1 MIETEVMDRYTLI
14 LADDHNLLRH
24 GIRQILEKQE
34 NLAVIGEAS
43 DGLELLRL
51 LTQERPDMILLDI
64 AMPNLRGIEAA
75 IEVKMLYPG
84 IKILILSMHKS
95 LQYVH
100 HALSAGVDGYLLKED
115 APRELVKAIDTVQK
129 GDTYISPL
137 IQKEL
142 TNDIAQSYRNGGKT
156 ASFEPLTVRE
166 REVLKLIAE
175 EKSNLEIADLLA
187 IGVAT
192 VKHHRAAIKKKLDIR
207 RTAGLVKY
215 AIRKGYTTFE

>member
-1 MIETEVMDRYTLI
+1 MDTYTLI

-24 GIRQILEKQE
+24 GICQILEKRE
-34 NLAVIGEAS
+34 GLSVIGEAG

-51 LTQERPDMILLDI
+51 LTRKTPDMILLDI

-75 IEVKMLYPG
+75 IEIKMLYPG

-100 HALSAGVDGYLLKED
+100 HALSAGADGYLLKED
-115 APRELVKAIDTVQK
+115 APRELVSAIDTIRS

-142 TNDIAQSYRNGGKT
+142 TNDLAQSYRTGG
-156 ASFEPLTVRE
+156 SSIPFEPLTVRE

-175 EKSNLEIADLLA
+175 EKSNQEIAELLA
-187 IGVAT
+187 ISIAT

-207 RTAGLVKY
+207 KTAGLVKY
-215 AIRKGYTTFE
+215 AIRKGYTTCE

>member
-1 MIETEVMDRYTLI
+1 MNKYTVI
-14 LADDHNLLRH
+14 LADDHSLLRH
-24 GIRQILEKQE
+24 GIRQILEKQG
-34 NLAVIGEAS
+34 NLEVIGEAA

-51 LTQERPDMILLDI
+51 LTKKGPDMILLDI

-75 IEVKMLYPG
+75 IEIKMIYPG

-100 HALSAGVDGYLLKED
+100 HALSAGADGYLLKED
-115 APRELVKAIDTVQK
+115 APRELVSAIETIQN

-137 IQKEL
+137 IQQEL
-142 TNDIAQSYRNGGKT
+142 TNDLAQSYRTGEIST
-156 ASFEPLTVRE
+156 PFEPLTVRE

-175 EKSNLEIADLLA
+175 EKSNQEIAKLLS
-187 IGVAT
+187 ISLAT

-207 RTAGLVKY
+207 KTAGLVKY

>member
-1 MIETEVMDRYTLI
+1 MNKYTLI

-24 GIRQILEKQE
+24 GIRQILEKQGS
-34 NLAVIGEAS
+34 LSVIGEAG

-51 LTQERPDMILLDI
+51 LTTKTPDMILLDI

-75 IEVKMLYPG
+75 IEIKMLYPG

-100 HALSAGVDGYLLKED
+100 HALSAGADGYLLKED
-115 APRELVKAIDTVQK
+115 APRELVSAIETIQNN
-129 GDTYISPL
+129 DTYISPL

-142 TNDIAQSYRNGGKT
+142 TNDLAQSYRSG
-156 ASFEPLTVRE
+156 ASSTPFEPLTVRE

-175 EKSNLEIADLLA
+175 EKSNQDIAELLS
-187 IGVAT
+187 ISIAT

-207 RTAGLVKY
+207 KTAGLVKY
-215 AIRKGYTTFE
+215 AIRKGYTTAE

>member
-1 MIETEVMDRYTLI
+1 MDTYTLI

-24 GIRQILEKQE
+24 GICQILEKRDG
-34 NLAVIGEAS
+34 LSVIGEAG

-51 LTQERPDMILLDI
+51 LTRKTPDMILLDI

-75 IEVKMLYPG
+75 IEIKMLYPG

-100 HALSAGVDGYLLKED
+100 HALSAGADGYLLKED
-115 APRELVKAIDTVQK
+115 APRELVSAIDTIRN

-142 TNDIAQSYRNGGKT
+142 NNDLAKSYRTGNAAT
-156 ASFEPLTVRE
+156 PFEPLTVRE

-175 EKSNLEIADLLA
+175 EKSNQDIAELLT
-187 IGVAT
+187 ISIAT

-207 RTAGLVKY
+207 KTAGLVKY
-215 AIRKGYTTFE
+215 AIRKGYVSCE

>member
-1 MIETEVMDRYTLI
+1 MTTYRII
-14 LADDHNLLRH
+14 LADDHSLLRH
-24 GIRQILEKQE
+24 GIRQILEKKE
-34 NLAVIGEAS
+34 EIEVVGEAS

-51 LTQERPDMILLDI
+51 LAKTETPDLILLDI

-75 IEVKMLYPG
+75 IEVKMVYPG
-84 IKILILSMHKS
+84 VKILILTMHKS
-95 LQYVH
+95 LQYLH

-115 APRELVKAIDTVQK
+115 APRELHTAIDAIRK

-142 TNDIAQSYRNGGKT
+142 ANDIAHSYKT
-156 ASFEPLTVRE
+156 GRKGETFEPLTVRE

-175 EKSNLEIADLLA
+175 EKSNQEIADLLH
-187 IGVAT
+187 ISLTT

-207 RTAGLVKY
+207 KTAGLVKY
-215 AIRKGYTTFE
+215 AIRKGYTTAE

>member
-1 MIETEVMDRYTLI
+1 MDKTTLI
-14 LADDHNLLRH
+14 LADDHVLLRH
-24 GIRQILEKQE
+24 GIRQILEKRE
-34 NLAVIGEAS
+34 NLSVIGEAS
-43 DGLELLRL
+43 DGLELLKL
-51 LTQERPDMILLDI
+51 LTRKSPDMILLDI

-75 IEVKMLYPG
+75 IEIKMLYPG

-100 HALSAGVDGYLLKED
+100 HALSAGADGYLLKED
-115 APRELVKAIDTVQK
+115 APRELVTAIRTIRN

-142 TNDIAQSYRNGGKT
+142 TNDLAQSYRTGGKST
-156 ASFEPLTVRE
+156 PFEPLTVRE

-175 EKSNLEIADLLA
+175 EKSNQDIATLLN
-187 IGVAT
+187 ISLAT

-207 RTAGLVKY
+207 KTAGLVKY

>member
-1 MIETEVMDRYTLI
+1 M
-14 LADDHNLLRH
+14 ADDHKLLRH
-24 GIRQILEKQE
+24 GIRQILEKQKD
-34 NLAVIGEAS
+34 LSVIGEAG

-51 LTQERPDMILLDI
+51 LTRKTPDMILLDI

-75 IEVKMLYPG
+75 IEIKMLYPG

-115 APRELVKAIDTVQK
+115 APRELVKAIDTVRK

-142 TNDIAQSYRNGGKT
+142 TNDLAQSYRSGRK
-156 ASFEPLTVRE
+156 ADSFEPLTVRE

-175 EKSNLEIADLLA
+175 EKSNQDIADMLH
-187 IGVAT
+187 ISVAT

-207 RTAGLVKY
+207 KTAGLVKY
-215 AIRKGYTTFE
+215 AIRKGYTSV

>member
-1 MIETEVMDRYTLI
+1 MDKYRII

-24 GIRQILEKQE
+24 GIKQILEKQGNIE
-34 NLAVIGEAS
+34 VIGEAA

-51 LTQERPDMILLDI
+51 LTQKSPDMILLDI

-75 IEVKMLYPG
+75 IEIKMIYPG

-95 LQYVH
+95 LQYLH

-115 APRELVKAIDTVQK
+115 APRELLSAIETIRNK
-129 GDTYISPL
+129 NTYISPL

-142 TNDIAQSYRNGGKT
+142 TNEIALSYKT
-156 ASFEPLTVRE
+156 GRMSIPFEPLTVRE

-175 EKSNLEIADLLA
+175 EKSNQDIAKLLN
-187 IGVAT
+187 ISIST

-207 RTAGLVKY
+207 KTAGLVKY
-215 AIRKGYTTFE
+215 AIRKGYTTFD

>member
-1 MIETEVMDRYTLI
+1 MNPYTLI
-14 LADDHNLLRH
+14 LADDHKLLRH
-24 GIRQILEKQE
+24 GICQILEKHRA
-34 NLAVIGEAS
+34 LSVIGEAS
-43 DGLELLRL
+43 DGIALLRL
-51 LTQERPDMILLDI
+51 LTRKTPDMILLDI

-75 IEVKMLYPG
+75 IEIKMLYPD

-100 HALSAGVDGYLLKED
+100 HALSAGADGYLLKED
-115 APRELVKAIDTVQK
+115 APRELVKAIDTIRE

-142 TNDIAQSYRNGGKT
+142 TNDLAQSYRTGGT
-156 ASFEPLTVRE
+156 AAEFEPLTVRE

-175 EKSNLEIADLLA
+175 EKSNQGIADLLH
-187 IGVAT
+187 ISIAT

-207 RTAGLVKY
+207 KTAGLVKY

>member
-1 MIETEVMDRYTLI
+1 MDTYSLI

-24 GIRQILEKQE
+24 GIRQILEKQG
-34 NLAVIGEAS
+34 NLSVIGEAG

-51 LTQERPDMILLDI
+51 LTRKTPDMILLDI

-75 IEVKMLYPG
+75 IEIKMLYPG

-100 HALSAGVDGYLLKED
+100 HALSAGADGYLLKED
-115 APRELVKAIDTVQK
+115 APRELVSAIKTIQNN
-129 GDTYISPL
+129 DTYISPL

-142 TNDIAQSYRNGGKT
+142 TNDLAQSYRTGDL
-156 ASFEPLTVRE
+156 SIPFEPLTVRE

-175 EKSNLEIADLLA
+175 EKSNQDIAELLS
-187 IGVAT
+187 ISIAT

-207 RTAGLVKY
+207 KTAGLVKY
-215 AIRKGYTTFE
+215 AIRKGYTTVE

>member
-1 MIETEVMDRYTLI
+1 MNTSTII
-14 LADDHNLLRH
+14 LADDHKLLRH

-34 NLAVIGEAS
+34 NLLVIGEAG

-51 LTQERPDMILLDI
+51 LTQKTPDMILLDI

-75 IEVKMLYPG
+75 IEIKMLYPG

-100 HALSAGVDGYLLKED
+100 HALSAGADGYLLKED
-115 APRELVKAIDTVQK
+115 APRELVKAIDTVK
-129 GDTYISPL
+129 NGDTYISPL

-142 TNDIAQSYRNGGKT
+142 TNDLAQSYRSGGKS

-175 EKSNLEIADLLA
+175 EKSNQDIADLLN
-187 IGVAT
+187 ISVAT

-207 RTAGLVKY
+207 KTAGLVKY
-215 AIRKGYTTFE
+215 AIRKGYTTFD

>member
-1 MIETEVMDRYTLI
+1 MDTLRII

-24 GIRQILEKQE
+24 GIRQILEKQG
-34 NLAVIGEAS
+34 NIQVIGEAA
-43 DGLELLRL
+43 DGLELLKL
-51 LTQERPDMILLDI
+51 LTRKSPDMILLDI

-75 IEVKMLYPG
+75 IEIKMIYPA

-95 LQYVH
+95 IQYLH

-115 APRELVKAIDTVQK
+115 APRELVSAIETIQS
-129 GDTYISPL
+129 GNTYISPL
-137 IQKEL
+137 IQKDL
-142 TNDIAQSYRNGGKT
+142 TNEIALSYKT
-156 ASFEPLTVRE
+156 GRSSVPFEPLTVRE

-175 EKSNLEIADLLA
+175 EKSNQEIATLLN
-187 IGVAT
+187 ISIST

-207 RTAGLVKY
+207 KTAGLVKY

>member
-1 MIETEVMDRYTLI
+1 MTTYRII
-14 LADDHNLLRH
+14 LADDHSLLRH
-24 GIRQILEKQE
+24 GIRQILEKKE
-34 NLAVIGEAS
+34 ELAVVGEAS

-51 LTQERPDMILLDI
+51 LAKTETPDLILLDI

-75 IEVKMLYPG
+75 IEIKMVYPTV
-84 IKILILSMHKS
+84 KILILSMHKS
-95 LQYVH
+95 LQYLH

-115 APRELVKAIDTVQK
+115 APRELHSAIEAIRR

-142 TNDIAQSYRNGGKT
+142 ANDIAQSYKT
-156 ASFEPLTVRE
+156 GRKGDGFEPLTVRE

-175 EKSNLEIADLLA
+175 EKSNQEIADLLH
-187 IGVAT
+187 ISLTT

-207 RTAGLVKY
+207 KTAGLVKY
-215 AIRKGYTTFE
+215 AIRKGYTTA

>member
-1 MIETEVMDRYTLI
+1 MNTYSLI
-14 LADDHNLLRH
+14 LADDHKLLRH
-24 GIRQILEKQE
+24 GIRQILEKQG
-34 NLAVIGEAS
+34 NLSVIGEAG

-51 LTQERPDMILLDI
+51 LTRKTPDMILLDI

-75 IEVKMLYPG
+75 IEIKMLYPG

-100 HALSAGVDGYLLKED
+100 HALSAGADGYLLKED
-115 APRELVKAIDTVQK
+115 APRELVSAIKTIQNN
-129 GDTYISPL
+129 DTYISPL

-142 TNDIAQSYRNGGKT
+142 TNDLAQSYRTGDL
-156 ASFEPLTVRE
+156 SIPFEPLTVRE

-175 EKSNLEIADLLA
+175 EKSNQDIAELLS
-187 IGVAT
+187 ISIAT

-207 RTAGLVKY
+207 KTAGLVKY
-215 AIRKGYTTFE
+215 AIRKGYTTVE

>member
-1 MIETEVMDRYTLI
+1 MNKYTLI

-24 GIRQILEKQE
+24 GIRQILEKQGT
-34 NLAVIGEAS
+34 LSVIGEAG

-51 LTQERPDMILLDI
+51 LTAKTPDMILLDI

-75 IEVKMLYPG
+75 IEIKMLYPG

-100 HALSAGVDGYLLKED
+100 HALSAGADGYLLKED
-115 APRELVKAIDTVQK
+115 APRELVSAIETIQNNDI
-129 GDTYISPL
+129 YISPL

-142 TNDIAQSYRNGGKT
+142 TNDLAQSYRTGEKLT
-156 ASFEPLTVRE
+156 SFEPLTVRE

-175 EKSNLEIADLLA
+175 EKSNQDIAELLN
-187 IGVAT
+187 ISIAT
-192 VKHHRAAIKKKLDIR
+192 VKHHRATIKKKLDIR
-207 RTAGLVKY
+207 KTAGLVKY
-215 AIRKGYTTFE
+215 AIRKGYTTAE

>member
-1 MIETEVMDRYTLI
+1 MNKYRII

-24 GIRQILEKQE
+24 GIKQILEKQG
-34 NLAVIGEAS
+34 NIQVIGEAA

-51 LTQERPDMILLDI
+51 LTQKSPDMILLDI

-75 IEVKMLYPG
+75 IEIKMLYPG

-95 LQYVH
+95 LQYLH

-115 APRELVKAIDTVQK
+115 APRELVSAIETIQDRN
-129 GDTYISPL
+129 TYISPL
-137 IQKEL
+137 MQKEL
-142 TNDIAQSYRNGGKT
+142 TNEIAQSYKT
-156 ASFEPLTVRE
+156 GQMSVPFEPLTLRE

-175 EKSNLEIADLLA
+175 EKSNQNIADLLH
-187 IGVAT
+187 ISIST

-207 RTAGLVKY
+207 KTAGLVKY
-215 AIRKGYTTFE
+215 AIRKGYTTFD

>member
-1 MIETEVMDRYTLI
+1 MTTYRII
-14 LADDHNLLRH
+14 LADDHSLLRH
-24 GIRQILEKQE
+24 GIRQILEKKE
-34 NLAVIGEAS
+34 ELAVVGEAS

-51 LTQERPDMILLDI
+51 LAKTETPDLILLDI

-75 IEVKMLYPG
+75 IEIKMVYPTV
-84 IKILILSMHKS
+84 KILILSMHKS
-95 LQYVH
+95 LIYLH

-115 APRELVKAIDTVQK
+115 APRELHSAIEAIRR

-142 TNDIAQSYRNGGKT
+142 ANDIAQSYKT
-156 ASFEPLTVRE
+156 GRKGDGFEPLTVRE

-175 EKSNLEIADLLA
+175 EKSNQEIADLLH
-187 IGVAT
+187 ISLTT

-207 RTAGLVKY
+207 KTAGLVKY
-215 AIRKGYTTFE
+215 AIRKGYTTA